1 MVVIRGCDVFV
12 RCGKKGNVG
21 IVEHKGGS
29 IADIS
34 DVQMQPMTEKP
45 IKNILRPEP

>member
-1 MVVIRGCDVFV
+1 MANIRSAAAEDLSDGDE
-12 RCGKKGNVG
+12 
-21 IVEHKGGS
+21 IV
-29 IADIS
+29 AIS